1 MTNQPITVDALRA
14 TLSGAPRA
22 DDDSRAAAAD
32 RAAQILRPAGAMR
45 RLDEVAVHMAAW
57 LRTPSPAV
65 ERPAAVIFAADH
77 GVAADGVSAYPTEV
91 TAAMLAA
98 FQARKASV
106 SALAEVAG
114 ATVTAIDVGVGR
126 PTGNL
131 RHEPA
136 LDIERFAESFDAG
149 RAAVAE
155 LDTDLLIL
163 GEMGI
168 GNTTAAAAVTA
179 ALLGGDHTTLVG
191 RGTGVDDTALAAKAA
206 VVGEALDRIA
216 GVSDPVEIL
225 RQVGGAELV
234 AIAGAMS
241 EARTRSI
248 PILLDGYIASAPA
261 LALHAIDP
269 GFIANALAGHASAE
283 PGHARVLE
291 RLGLDPLLTLDL
303 RLGEASGAMAAVPL
317 VKMACKLLTDVPTFP
332 EWFGPGEG

>member
-1 MTNQPITVDALRA
+1 MTNQPITTDSLRA
-14 TLSGAPRA
+14 ELASAPGA
-22 DDDSRAAAAD
+22 DEGSRAAAAE
-32 RAAQILRPAGAMR
+32 RAAQILRPAGAMQ
-45 RLDEVAVHMAAW
+45 RLDDVAVHMAAW
-57 LRTPSPAV
+57 LRTPTPAV

-91 TAAMLAA
+91 TGAMLAA

-114 ATVTAIDVGVGR
+114 ATVTAIDVGVGN

-136 LDIERFAESFDAG
+136 LDPQRFAAAFDAG
-149 RAAVAE
+149 RASVAE

-179 ALLGGDHTTLVG
+179 ALLGGDHDVFVG
-191 RGTGVDDTALAAKAA
+191 RGTGLDDAALATKAG
-206 VVGEALDRIA
+206 VVGEALARIA
-216 GVSDPVEIL
+216 GVSDPLEIL
-225 RQVGGAELV
+225 REVGGAELV
-234 AIAGAMS
+234 AIAGAMT
-241 EARTRSI
+241 EARLRSI
-248 PILLDGYIASAPA
+248 PVLLDGYIASAPA
-261 LALHAIDP
+261 LALHVIDP
-269 GFIANALAGHASAE
+269 MFVANALAGHASAE
-283 PGHARVLE
+283 PGHARVLAALA
-291 RLGLDPLLTLDL
+291 RQPLLTLDL

-332 EWFGPGEG
+332 EWFGPAED